1 MASRALIA
9 AGYRDSIMKR
19 ILAEISLEPGVAIYP
34 LLLCLSLPAC
44 ATAQVKTGLD
54 VLIEEHF
61 QPLAGKRVG
70 LATNQTGITLDGRRN
85 IDVFAHAPNIKLTAI
100 FSFEHGLNGTHED
113 RHIGNSIE
121 ETTGTPIYSLYNED
135 IRKPTSEMLKNVDVL
150 VYDKQ
155 DNGARFYTS
164 VTSMAYLMEAAAEHH
179 IPFYVL
185 DRPNGIDGVDVAG
198 PLLDAKYVSFVTYM
212 PGFPI
217 RHGMTM
223 GEMARYFNAEKK
235 LGADLHVIAMQG
247 WRRSMWFDE
256 TGLEWVNPS
265 PNIRNLT
272 EAILYPGTCLLEGKS
287 VSVGRGTDTPF
298 EIVGAPWFRA
308 REVAAYLN
316 DLQLPGV
323 RFVPR
328 RFRPTA
334 SIYKGEECQ
343 GVDIQLVNREVFDP
357 VLMGMELLAAA
368 MKFHPEKV
376 EPTMRLLGSDE
387 ILVKLRAGESGRQIL
402 KESQA
407 QLAEFRKLRAK
418 YLIYQ

>member
-1 MASRALIA
+1 MIWTQRFLV
-9 AGYRDSIMKR
+9 
-19 ILAEISLEPGVAIYP
+19 LSLTIHP
-34 LLLCLSLPAC
+34 LLLCVGLPAC
-44 ATAQVKTGLD
+44 AKAQVKTGLD
-54 VLIEEHF
+54 VLVEEHF
-61 QPLAGKRVG
+61 QPLAGKHVG

-85 IDVFAHAPNIKLTAI
+85 IDVFAHAPNLKLAAI
-100 FSFEHGLNGTHED
+100 FSFEHGLTGTRED
-113 RHIGNSIE
+113 THIGDSIDPA
-121 ETTGTPIYSLYNED
+121 TGTPIYSLYDED
-135 IRKPTSEMLKNVDVL
+135 VRKPRADMLKDVDVL

-185 DRPNGIDGVDVAG
+185 DRPNGINGVEVAG

-223 GEMARYFNAEKK
+223 GEMARYFNGEKK
-235 LGADLHVIAMQG
+235 LGADLHVIAMKG

-265 PNIRNLT
+265 PNIRNLI

-316 DLQLPGV
+316 GLQLPGV
-323 RFVPR
+323 RFMPR
-328 RFRPTA
+328 RFRPTT
-334 SIYKGEECQ
+334 SIYKDEECQ

-357 VLMGMELLAAA
+357 VLMGLELVAAT
-368 MKFHPEKV
+368 MKFHPGKV
-376 EPTMRLLGSDE
+376 DLTMRLLGSDDV
-387 ILVKLRAGESGRQIL
+387 LAKLRAGESGRQIL
-402 KESQA
+402 EESQG
-407 QLAEFRKLRAK
+407 QLAGFRRLRAK

>member
-1 MASRALIA
+1 
-9 AGYRDSIMKR
+9 
-19 ILAEISLEPGVAIYP
+19 
-34 LLLCLSLPAC
+34 
-44 ATAQVKTGLD
+44 
-54 VLIEEHF
+54 VLIEENF
-61 QPLAGKRVG
+61 EPLAGKRVV
-70 LATNQTGITLDGRRN
+70 LATNQTGITLDGRRD

-100 FSFEHGLNGTHED
+100 FSFEHGLNGTHQD
-113 RHIGNSIE
+113 THIGNSIDE
-121 ETTGTPIYSLYNED
+121 ATGTPIYSLYNED
-135 IRKPTSEMLKNVDVL
+135 VRKPTPDMLKDVDVL

-185 DRPNGIDGVDVAG
+185 DRPNGINGVDVAG

-223 GEMARYFNAEKK
+223 GEMARYFNGEKK
-235 LGADLHVIAMQG
+235 LGADLQVIAMKG
-247 WRRSMWFDE
+247 WRRAMWFDE
-256 TGLEWVNPS
+256 MGLEWVNPS
-265 PNIRNLT
+265 PNIRNQT

-298 EIVGAPWFRA
+298 EMVGAPWFRA
-308 REVAAYLN
+308 REMAAYLN

-334 SIYKGEECQ
+334 SIYKGQECQ

-357 VLMGMELLAAA
+357 VLMGMELVAAT
-368 MKFHPEKV
+368 MKFHPGKV
-376 EPTMRLLGSDE
+376 ELTMRLLGSDDV
-387 ILVKLRAGESGRQIL
+387 LAKLRAGESGRQIL
-402 KESQA
+402 EESQA
-407 QLAEFRKLRAK
+407 QLAEFRRLRAK